1 MKKERQTP
9 VGTPTYSAIIEQLQG
24 SPKTHE
30 LKTFITF
37 AKAVQYFLE
46 RSDELGYNTQE
57 GDGDEIL
64 RTAGGIGH
72 DYRIELIQQNVISI
86 FNNLP
91 PRRSN
96 PIK

>member
-1 MKKERQTP
+1 MKKERILP
-9 VGTPTYSAIIEQLQG
+9 VGIPTYSVITEQLQG

-30 LKTFITF
+30 LKTFIHF
-37 AKAVQYFLE
+37 DAAVQYFLE
-46 RSDELGYNTQE
+46 RTDELGYITHE

-64 RTAGGIGH
+64 RYAGGIGH

-91 PRRSN
+91 PRRSAHIN
-96 PIK
+96 